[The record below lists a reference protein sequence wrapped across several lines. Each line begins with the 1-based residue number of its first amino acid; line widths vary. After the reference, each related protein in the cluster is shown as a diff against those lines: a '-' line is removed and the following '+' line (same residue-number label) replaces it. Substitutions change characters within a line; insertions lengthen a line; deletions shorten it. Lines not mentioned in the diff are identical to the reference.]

1 MTADDIISAYGVTG
15 LGQAAPSPPPGPY
28 PYT

>member
-15 LGQAAPSPPPGPY
+15 LGQAAPSPPGPY